1 LAVCGLPDHHHLNA
15 NKEAEMFNIVKIGE
29 KDVPMLSMAS
39 VDIYY
44 RNIFHEDAIKLQTK
58 EQDEGDLI
66 NFVSQMAFVMAKFAE
81 LKDRKEM
88 NKLNEDAYLEWLDQF
103 ERNDFLNALVDVRL
117 TYEGQSVNHS
127 DAKKKDEEPTGK

>member
-1 LAVCGLPDHHHLNA
+1 MYNV
-15 NKEAEMFNIVKIGE
+15 IKIGE

-58 EQDEGDLI
+58 DLDEGDII
-66 NFVSQMAFVMAKFAE
+66 NFVVRMAFVMAKFAE

-88 NKLNEDAYLEWLDQF
+88 NKLNEDSFLEWLDQF
-103 ERNDFLNALVDVRL
+103 ERNDLLNSLVDVRL
-117 TYEGQSVNHS
+117 TYEGQSVTQS
-127 DAKKKDEEPTGK
+127 DAKKKDVEPTDK